1 MSFQLLIQNGTAVL
15 PDGTA
20 QVDIAVADGRITAVA
35 PWIGGPAAQ
44 VIDATGCLV
53 FPGIVETHAHMLLP
67 FGGTRTMNDFYDGTR
82 AGAFGGVTTLV
93 DFADQVKGGSA
104 WEAYRQRRAQADGNC
119 AVDYSF
125 HCTLTDINQET
136 LDAIPRLMDEGI
148 TSFKFYTTYSD
159 GGLYVPPEQ
168 MKRAFAELARRGAIA
183 TIHAEKESMILE
195 ATRRLKAQGKTGVA
209 YFPDSKPDE
218 SEEAA
223 VREVIELA
231 KETGVQ
237 ILIRHISSRA
247 GARLIQQ
254 AQAEGYGVY
263 GETCPQYLYFT
274 REVYQRPDGA
284 DFIVHPPIRGEEDR
298 QAIWEVIQEGTVFT
312 IGTDDCAFYRSQKRV
327 SDQFD
332 QIPGG
337 FAGIETRFLVLYEL
351 AVAQGRIPV
360 EHLGRLLSLNPSRI
374 YGLYPRKGVI
384 QPGADADLFIVDPGQ
399 STVITADSLHE
410 KTDYTV
416 FEGFRS
422 RVAPVYTIRDG
433 EVIVDHGQDHTVR
446 GAGRWLKRDLPAR
459 LVK

>member
-1 MSFQLLIQNGTAVL
+1 MRCQLLIQNGTAVL
-15 PDGTA
+15 PNKTSP
-20 QVDIAVADGRITAVA
+20 VDIAVIDGRIAAIA
-35 PWIGGPAAQ
+35 PQIDVPAAQ
-44 VIDATGCLV
+44 VIDATGCLI

-93 DFADQVKGGSA
+93 DFADQVKGGSV
-104 WEAYRQRRAQADGNC
+104 WEAYQQRRAQADGSC

-136 LDAIPRLMDEGI
+136 LDAIPRLMDEGV

-168 MKRAFAELARRGAIA
+168 MRRAFEELARRGALA
-183 TIHAEKESMILE
+183 TIHAEKESMILD
-195 ATRRLKAQGKTGVA
+195 ATRRLQAQGRTGVSA
-209 YFPDSKPDE
+209 FPESKPDE

-223 VREVIELA
+223 VREVIALA

-237 ILIRHISSRA
+237 ALIRHISSKA

-254 AQAEGYGVY
+254 AQAEGYAVY

-274 REVYQRPDGA
+274 REVYRRPDGA
-284 DFIVHPPIRGEEDR
+284 DFIVHPPIRGAEDR
-298 QAIWEVIQEGTVFT
+298 DALWAVIQEGTVFT

-351 AVAQGRIPV
+351 AVAQGRLSV
-360 EHLGRLLSLNPSRI
+360 EDLSRLLSLNPSRI
-374 YGLYPRKGVI
+374 YGLYPRKGAI
-384 QPGADADLFIVDPGQ
+384 QPGADADLLIVDPRR
-399 STVITADSLHE
+399 STIITAEGLHE

-422 RVAPVYTIRDG
+422 RVAPVYTIRGG
-433 EVIVDHGQDHTVR
+433 EVIIDHGQDHTVR
-446 GAGRWLKRDLPAR
+446 GAGRWLKRNLPMR
-459 LVK
+459 LV

>member
-1 MSFQLLIQNGTAVL
+1 MCYQLLIQNGTAVL
-15 PDGTA
+15 PNGTA
-20 QVDIAVADGRITAVA
+20 PVDIAALDGQIAAIAPHISAPAVKT
-35 PWIGGPAAQ
+35 
-44 VIDATGCLV
+44 IDASGCLV
-53 FPGIVETHAHMLLP
+53 LPGIIETHAHMLLP

-104 WEAYRQRRAQADGNC
+104 WEAYQQRRSQADGSC

-168 MKRAFAELARRGAIA
+168 MKRAFAELARRGALA
-183 TIHAEKESMILE
+183 TIHAEKESMILD
-195 ATRRLKAQGKTGVA
+195 ATRRLQAQGKTGVS

-223 VREVIELA
+223 VREVIALA

-237 ILIRHISSRA
+237 ALIRHISSKA
-247 GARLIQQ
+247 SARLIQQ
-254 AQAEGYGVY
+254 AQAEGYPVY

-284 DFIVHPPIRGEEDR
+284 DFIVHPPIRSAEDR
-298 QAIWEVIQEGTVFT
+298 EALWAVLQEGAVFT
-312 IGTDDCAFYRSQKRV
+312 IGTDDCAFYRRQKRV
-327 SDQFD
+327 SEQFD

-351 AVAQGRIPV
+351 AVAQGRLSL
-360 EHLGRLLSLNPSRI
+360 EQLSRLLSLNPSQI
-374 YGLYPRKGVI
+374 YGLYPRKGTI
-384 QPGADADLFIVDPGQ
+384 QVGADADLLVVNPEQ
-399 STVITADSLHE
+399 STVITAGSLHE
-410 KTDYTV
+410 QTDYTV

-422 RVAPVYTIRDG
+422 RVAPVYTIRSG
-433 EVIVDHGQDHTVR
+433 EVIVDHGQDHALR
-446 GAGRWLKRDLPAR
+446 GAGRWLKRELPMR
-459 LVK
+459 LV